1 MGSWEAPKTWRVIH
15 DRATSNEEALGI
27 DNGAV
32 VLFQRTNKYREN
44 TLAISTLKAR
54 RRDQAAY
61 TLVS

>member
-1 MGSWEAPKTWRVIH
+1 MH

-54 RRDQAAY
+54 RRGQAAY